1 MVRQDT
7 NTSTSLFPW
16 QVKKRW
22 CGFVGGACLSSSSS
36 SFLPLLARQ
45 YLLSA
50 RSWGEEP
57 LVKKLCPPCAT
68 ARRPSLMTP
77 RQIEGSFTA
86 RMWKRCGTWRRR
98 WLPALCRTP
107 PARSPPPEASCGRCY
122 DDKHG
127 RSEKCC
133 QNSSSEDFW
142 KHRTHVR
149 DALRLQTQKSFP
161 HEQQFGGEVWYTVNP
176 HHEISNHLTHVTKKW
191 DREKQLPNTSYGAT
205 HEKYWQLFSVV
216 VPPVPLIHAVRC
228 FSYHIRC
235 FTEEQTTR
243 GNIFGSGHWLQACL
257 SPFVIQALNSG
268 HVPLGHLSRVSPRPD
283 SHSETR
289 HSWSFRGKNHHKLL
303 QLAGWRLLQKFNM
316 KSYGVQCSCVC
327 VCDASELKRNPS
339 TAIERFRMLPPW
351 QLHTQPLSLD

>member
-77 RQIEGSFTA
+77 RQMEGSFTA
-86 RMWKRCGTWRRR
+86 RMRKRCGTWRRR

-127 RSEKCC
+127 RSETCC

-205 HEKYWQLFSVV
+205 REVLTAVFCCSSTGSSDPRCALFQLPYTVFYRRAD
-216 VPPVPLIHAVRC
+216 HQR
-228 FSYHIRC
+228 
-235 FTEEQTTR
+235 
-243 GNIFGSGHWLQACL
+243 
-257 SPFVIQALNSG
+257 
-268 HVPLGHLSRVSPRPD
+268 
-283 SHSETR
+283 
-289 HSWSFRGKNHHKLL
+289 
-303 QLAGWRLLQKFNM
+303 
-316 KSYGVQCSCVC
+316 
-327 VCDASELKRNPS
+327 
-339 TAIERFRMLPPW
+339 
-351 QLHTQPLSLD
+351 

>member
-22 CGFVGGACLSSSSS
+22 CGFVGGACISSSSS

-77 RQIEGSFTA
+77 RQMEGSFTA
-86 RMWKRCGTWRRR
+86 RMRKRCGTWRRR

-243 GNIFGSGHWLQACL
+243 GNIYGSVHRPADFRPACPRLWSKPWTLATFL
-257 SPFVIQALNSG
+257 SDTCHASRHALTATRRLTTHEASGAKIITNSSSWQDGDCSKSSLWNPMGFSAAACVFVMPQS
-268 HVPLGHLSRVSPRPD
+268 
-283 SHSETR
+283 
-289 HSWSFRGKNHHKLL
+289 
-303 QLAGWRLLQKFNM
+303 
-316 KSYGVQCSCVC
+316 
-327 VCDASELKRNPS
+327 
-339 TAIERFRMLPPW
+339 
-351 QLHTQPLSLD
+351 